1 MDLSKAKTFKGFLS
15 KDSPSLFGGY
25 QKRFFQIIEGDL
37 NKGEPFLITYA
48 EKENGQLKGAIP
60 FAQISEINSL
70 SKKEFCFL
78 VGDSKTF
85 KLKAENESIKND
97 WIDAIKIIKKEN
109 TMLLAEF
116 GKERSSSMYSTKDK
130 SWKIQNQSK
139 EVINTLSNQGVTINQ
154 NEGIKSDKCIEIK
167 GLKSL
172 LRGIN
177 PELLKVRMKHGFV
190 MKKHKSNFMSSQK
203 RWLFLI
209 SARPLTNEDQLK
221 DEETLDQNTLPSS
234 LKFDVLYYYSVED
247 EQDTSTSKG
256 ELIMS
261 ECSRISTKEVDK
273 EFILIIDMNDR
284 IFEFSC
290 ENNWERDSWFEA
302 FKNSKTTG
310 KEIELSKT
318 KKPRNIISLLELG
331 DNNQAI
337 EKIVEKE
344 IATLVKGFEEIKNFQ
359 ILSAM
364 IKKMDSKL
372 TQLVDGCLLT
382 TPLPLNIIKSY
393 VEKFNTTILNK
404 VQQYWRFL
412 CENLSVSY
420 SINIRLIKY

>member
-1 MDLSKAKTFKGFLS
+1 MDLQKAKTFKGFLG

-25 QKRFFQIIEGDL
+25 QKRFFQIIEGDIH
-37 NKGEPFLITYA
+37 KGEPFLITYA
-48 EKENGQLKGAIP
+48 EKENGPVKGAIP
-60 FAQISEINSL
+60 FSQISDITSL

-78 VGDSKTF
+78 VGDRTF
-85 KLKAENESIKND
+85 KLKAENEGLKND
-97 WIDAIKIIKKEN
+97 WIEVIKIIKNEN
-109 TMLLAEF
+109 TMLLSEV
-116 GKERSSSMYSTKDK
+116 GKDRSSSMYSTKDK

-139 EVINTLSNQGVTINQ
+139 EVINTLSNQGVTVNQ

-167 GLKSL
+167 GLKPL

-177 PELLKVRMKHGFV
+177 PDLLKVRMKHGFV

-209 SARPLTNEDQLK
+209 SARPLLNEDQLK

-234 LKFDVLYYYSVED
+234 IKFDVLYYYSVED
-247 EQDTSTSKG
+247 EQDTSPSKG

-261 ECSRISTKEVDK
+261 ECSRISTKEIDK
-273 EFILIIDMNDR
+273 EYILIIDMNDR
-284 IFEFSC
+284 IFEFST

-310 KEIELSKT
+310 KDIELSKT
-318 KKPRNIISLLELG
+318 KKPRNIISLIELG
-331 DNNQAI
+331 DNVQAI

-344 IATLVKGFEEIKNFQ
+344 IATLIKGFEEIKNFQ
-359 ILSAM
+359 ILCAM
-364 IKKMDSKL
+364 IKKMDTKL
-372 TQLVDGCLLT
+372 TQLIDGCLLT
-382 TPLPLNIIKSY
+382 SPLPLNIVKAY

-404 VQQYWRFL
+404 VQQYWRYL
-412 CENLSVSY
+412 CENLSVS
-420 SINIRLIKY
+420 NL